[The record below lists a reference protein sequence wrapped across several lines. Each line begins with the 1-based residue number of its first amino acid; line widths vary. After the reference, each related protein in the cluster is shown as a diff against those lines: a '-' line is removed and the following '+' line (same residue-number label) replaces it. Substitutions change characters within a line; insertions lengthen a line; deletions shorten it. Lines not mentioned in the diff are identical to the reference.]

1 MYSMLTMNTEHIQ
14 MWIVFNRDKNI
25 GISYIWLAYGCY
37 ILICVLIAIL
47 PFVLNQFEI
56 NLAMVQ
62 QGVFLNRGSILNV
75 LQIMDIVEFRSMT

>member
-47 PFVLNQFEI
+47 PCVLNQFEI